1 MKLKSDNMD
10 YNLDGIIS
18 INHIYN
24 SQVYTEFCTIKELLD
39 AVKDGTQL
47 WVFGSEINGSS
58 TD

>member
-1 MKLKSDNMD
+1 MD